1 MSRTLKYPKVTGYDL
16 VEQIGGGGFSTVFRA
31 VHFEEHRVAACK
43 VVTLT
48 LETKPYDRKMIE
60 KEMQVHSALK
70 HPNVL
75 EFINAVIVEANG
87 RSRYHP
93 GIYMLLELAAGGDL
107 FDKIAPD
114 VGIDEEIAHYYFT
127 QILSGMVR
135 SPSAM
140 THTQL
145 NWFHPQDYIHREG
158 VCHRD
163 LKPENIMLDAA
174 GVLKISD
181 FGLCSVYKLKESG
194 KMRLL
199 SERCGSLPYIA
210 PELAGSAPYKAEPI
224 DVWGI
229 GVILFTMLVGNTPW
243 DEPSENSFE
252 FCAYVN
258 GQIFDK
264 DPWNRLSS
272 TVLSLIRQ
280 MLDINPDER
289 LTIAGAFQHP
299 WVSRASQVANQ
310 GLVALAQRLTQSL
323 RNAGDLEIATPQ
335 RFEGKVDAD
344 GDQIMGSAAVH
355 NSQFTQSLLL
365 FSQTQSGTRYTPCL
379 TRFYCSLGAGIM
391 MKLIHESLLS
401 FNVKCRASDPVS
413 RGTIISDVQL
423 RLRIGGMDRRK
434 VRFKGWVTVENFVYG
449 DAEGSFVINAK
460 FQGSPLS
467 WRQLWKALIKH
478 DDISPHVLR
487 K

>member
-1 MSRTLKYPKVTGYDL
+1 MLTVLFEGYDL

-31 VHFEEHRVAACK
+31 VHFQEHRVAACK
-43 VVTLT
+43 VVALT
-48 LETKPYDRKMIE
+48 PETKTYDRKTIE

-75 EFINAVIVEANG
+75 EFLNAVVVEANG

-127 QILSGMVR
+127 QILSGM
-135 SPSAM
+135 
-140 THTQL
+140 
-145 NWFHPQDYIHREG
+145 DYIHREG

-174 GVLKISD
+174 GILKISD

-194 KMRLL
+194 KTRLL

-210 PELAGSAPYKAEPI
+210 PELAGDAPYSAEPI

-243 DEPSENSFE
+243 DEPSDSSFE
-252 FCAYVN
+252 FNAYIN
-258 GQIFDK
+258 GEIFDK
-264 DPWNRLSS
+264 DPWNRLSPM
-272 TVLSLIRQ
+272 VLSLIGQ
-280 MLDINPDER
+280 MLNIDPDER
-289 LTIAGAFQHP
+289 LTIAGALRHP
-299 WVSRASQVANQ
+299 WVSRDLEAERRSASQVATQ
-310 GLVALAQRLTQSL
+310 GPVALAHRLTQSL

-335 RFEGKVDAD
+335 RFEGRVDAD
-344 GDQIMGSAAVH
+344 GDQIMGTSTAH

-391 MKLIHESLLS
+391 MKLIHGGLLS
-401 FNVKCRASDPVS
+401 FNVKCRASDPVT
-413 RGTIISDVQL
+413 RDTETPDVQF
-423 RLRIGGMDRRK
+423 RIRIGGMDRRK
-434 VRFKGWVTVENFVYG
+434 VRFKGWVTIESFAYG
-449 DAEGSFVINAK
+449 NVQGSFVVM
-460 FQGSPLS
+460 QRDEGSPLS

-478 DDISPHVLR
+478 EDVSPHVLR